1 MYLLLYINITRPL
14 IANAHGINVYQRHCM
29 RNTWHLHNPQYQSVG
44 EVHHAKA
51 GILLITGK
59 HISQSSCYIKS

>member
-29 RNTWHLHNPQYQSVG
+29 RNTWQSGHFADYWETYKPVKLLH
-44 EVHHAKA
+44 
-51 GILLITGK
+51 
-59 HISQSSCYIKS
+59 